1 LITNLSWVY
10 NLSEDL
16 TVKKNLTF
24 FTKMS
29 DYDLTYIYTRL
40 LHRYQDD
47 LSQAFDSFAKKF
59 SEINEYLTNIECSSD
74 FHSNLEDFTD
84 LVFIEVK
91 RRKIADPV
99 LNPL

>member
-1 LITNLSWVY
+1 M
-10 NLSEDL
+10 
-16 TVKKNLTF
+16 KKNITF
-24 FTKMS
+24 FAKMS

-47 LSQAFDSFAKKF
+47 LAQVFDFFTNKFA
-59 SEINEYLTNIECSSD
+59 EINEYLTNVDCSSD

-84 LVFIEVK
+84 LVFVEVK

>member
-1 LITNLSWVY
+1 
-10 NLSEDL
+10 
-16 TVKKNLTF
+16 
-24 FTKMS
+24 MS

-47 LSQAFDSFAKKF
+47 LAQVFDFFTNKFA
-59 SEINEYLTNIECSSD
+59 EINEYLTNVDCSSD

-84 LVFIEVK
+84 LVFVEVK